1 MTIEQCGLAL
11 SDPDAERRQ
20 AVAAPAPAE
29 LVQERDDESRTAH
42 PERVPDRDRTAV
54 HVDLLLVE
62 AEVAAHRQA
71 LRGKRLVELDEVEIH
86 VTCPDGR
93 CDDALL
99 HWAENLVMQVGDAF
113 VPIKHEGVIYIR
125 PPVG

>member
-1 MTIEQCGLAL
+1 MASTV
-11 SDPDAERRQ
+11 P
-20 AVAAPAPAE
+20 VTAA
-29 LVQERDDESRTAH
+29 RI
-42 PERVPDRDRTAV
+42 PDRDRLLR
-54 HVDLLLVE
+54 DLLAAGLE
-62 AEVAAHRQA
+62 AKPV
-71 LRGKRLVELDEVEIH
+71 GEVEIH

-99 HWAENLVMQVGDAF
+99 HWAEELVMQVGDAF